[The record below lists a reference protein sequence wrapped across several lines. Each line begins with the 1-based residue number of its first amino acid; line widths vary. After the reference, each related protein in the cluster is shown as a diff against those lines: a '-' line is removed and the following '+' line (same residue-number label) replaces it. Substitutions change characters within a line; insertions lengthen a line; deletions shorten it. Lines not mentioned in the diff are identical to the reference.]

1 MKVSEMNLCLESDKL
16 VNKLKKFMMMSRK
29 ILKVAIMR
37 VNIMLCKLDHR
48 FESNFTCIFQ
58 KKLIKIIF

>member
-29 ILKVAIMR
+29 ILKVAIMG

-48 FESNFTCIFQ
+48 FESNFMFIF
-58 KKLIKIIF
+58 